1 MDFMLNIPIRNGF
14 DFWREV
20 DKLNKF
26 STTKELA
33 EVGGLNYVRMRN
45 QRSEGRIPGS
55 VDLLLISKV
64 LGVSSEY
71 LLTGHSTEVS
81 LPVTPEGMEDI
92 VDALGHATL
101 DERNMVRRLLN
112 IREKGGSY
120 SSRQEA

>member
-14 DFWREV
+14 DFWKEV

-71 LLTGHSTEVS
+71 LLTGQGDSPPRHTSYDDIIAR
-81 LPVTPEGMEDI
+81 LDIATPEECD
-92 VDALGHATL
+92 
-101 DERNMVRRLLN
+101 MVRRMLGLPVHERKS
-112 IREKGGSY
+112 I
-120 SSRQEA
+120 EA